1 MALIPRSLR
10 CRDSVCFL
18 RDFCR
23 DGWGS
28 PHATLDP
35 KPPLFNDWILG
46 TASPTGWN
54 RGEYPTMLRTAL
66 SIAFTA
72 LLAVGA
78 FTAAQAPSGA
88 KLTNDLLPPCM
99 NESIRDAQQCLR
111 LQGVTQKDGPFDVT
125 FGPGQPAMPGE
136 TTYHAYLH
144 DARHEGVH
152 AICKYLMPGNRRLG
166 CAVAFLHN
174 GDEYKIHSATVSN
187 DTNLGLMRC
196 GALRLTQIVWPDVR
210 PFDDLCP
217 SASP

>member
-1 MALIPRSLR
+1 
-10 CRDSVCFL
+10 
-18 RDFCR
+18 
-23 DGWGS
+23 
-28 PHATLDP
+28 
-35 KPPLFNDWILG
+35 
-46 TASPTGWN
+46 
-54 RGEYPTMLRTAL
+54 MLRTAL

-78 FTAAQAPSGA
+78 FTAAQAPSERFRGTAINTAPMPGITATTRGHDAFQILADERGLLAALGEDVVSKLKIKLLVLRVGA

-99 NESIRDAQQCLR
+99 NESIRDAQQCPRLR
-111 LQGVTQKDGPFDVT
+111 GVTQKDGPFDVT
-125 FGPGQPAMPGE
+125 FGPGEPAMPGE
-136 TTYHAYLH
+136 TIYHAYLH

-152 AICKYLMPGNRRLG
+152 AICRYLMPGNRRLG